1 MKREEL
7 TALGLEKEAIDKIM
21 AINGTDIE
29 KAKSVGAEAITE
41 KEKLQKQLEEANST
55 IEKFGDY
62 EETKKAAA
70 EYKEKLEKAEQEH
83 ATKLADRDFQDAI
96 KSAITKVGAKNE
108 KAVKAL
114 LDIESLKGSK
124 NQQADIE
131 KAIQEVKKEADYLFA
146 SDEPIK
152 NPIGGTGG
160 GQKEPLNESL
170 TDKIMAAAGIK
181 PKE

>member
-1 MKREEL
+1 M
-7 TALGLEKEAIDKIM
+7 T
-21 AINGTDIE
+21 
-29 KAKSVGAEAITE
+29 
-41 KEKLQKQLEEANST
+41 
-55 IEKFGDY
+55 
-62 EETKKAAA
+62 
-70 EYKEKLEKAEQEH
+70 EYK
-83 ATKLADRDFQDAI
+83 I
-96 KSAITKVGAKNE
+96 
-108 KAVKAL
+108 
-114 LDIESLKGSK
+114 DIESLKGSK

-152 NPIGGTGG
+152 NPIGETGG